1 MLTRIAV
8 VSLLALSAETASAG
22 PIPLGAAA
30 HQLRIGDGAPA
41 AISTG
46 RRDVQSSAG
55 VAMSGIPILPTHSL
69 VVLMADDITRFPGY
83 TLDGTID
90 TSGAGDAALTLAVSR
105 LDSKSPVAQITHQ
118 AHTSSTRGVP
128 IGFCLG
134 ATSGI
139 SISPA
144 GDPGAGY
151 LLTVTCAPGTTGQST
166 GTGRATASLLNQ
178 FGLSGQSVTDPLGDL
193 LGEGQFAT
201 ASGTAYDPNG
211 AGLQAVAMPEPASF
225 LLASSGFAL
234 AALRRAARRRQT
246 L

>member
-22 PIPLGAAA
+22 PISLAAA
-30 HQLRIGDGAPA
+30 ANQLRIGDGAPE

-55 VAMSGIPILPTHSL
+55 VAISGIPMLPTHSL
-69 VVLMADDITRFPGY
+69 VVLMTDDITMFPGY

-90 TSGAGDAALTLAVSR
+90 TSGAGHSVLHMAVSR
-105 LDSKSPVAQITHQ
+105 LDSRSPVAQITHQ
-118 AHTSSTRGVP
+118 AHTSSTWGVP

-139 SISPA
+139 NISPA

-151 LLTVTCAPGTTGQST
+151 LLTVTCAPGKRG
-166 GTGRATASLLNQ
+166 
-178 FGLSGQSVTDPLGDL
+178 
-193 LGEGQFAT
+193 
-201 ASGTAYDPNG
+201 
-211 AGLQAVAMPEPASF
+211 
-225 LLASSGFAL
+225 
-234 AALRRAARRRQT
+234 
-246 L
+246 

>member
-8 VSLLALSAETASAG
+8 VSLLALSAEAGSAG
-22 PIPLGAAA
+22 PITLAAA
-30 HQLRIGDGAPA
+30 ANRLRIGDGAPK

-69 VVLMADDITRFPGY
+69 VVLMADDITMFPGD

-90 TSGAGDAALTLAVSR
+90 TSGAGDSVLHVAVSP

-118 AHTSSTRGVP
+118 AHTSSTWGVP

-134 ATSGI
+134 AKSGI

-144 GDPGAGY
+144 GDHGAG
-151 LLTVTCAPGTTGQST
+151 
-166 GTGRATASLLNQ
+166 
-178 FGLSGQSVTDPLGDL
+178 
-193 LGEGQFAT
+193 
-201 ASGTAYDPNG
+201 
-211 AGLQAVAMPEPASF
+211 
-225 LLASSGFAL
+225 SSS
-234 AALRRAARRRQT
+234 
-246 L
+246 